1 MPRRGASAT
10 LRRRMGRRTAH
21 GGGHRVRT
29 GFLAARRGPRCL
41 YEVSWHTVVCD
52 CRVNAG
58 AAGRTRLGLGWA
70 WGEAGVVCGGRE
82 LECDVKPH

>member
-10 LRRRMGRRTAH
+10 LRRRMGRRTGH

-41 YEVSWHTVVCD
+41 GTPSSVRLPCERWGSWLHE
-52 CRVNAG
+52 AG
-58 AAGRTRLGLGWA
+58 PGLGLGRLGW
-70 WGEAGVVCGGRE
+70 CGGRE